1 MESEM
6 NTTVKVTGLD
16 IAKHVFVAVGQE
28 QHEKVMWKRKLS
40 RDEVLPTFANMH

>member
-28 QHEKVMWKRKLS
+28 EHGKVMWKS
-40 RDEVLPTFANMH
+40 RSPDETK